1 MHTHSL
7 ACPLTKL
14 STVCRPL
21 CGCGACHRTRNYTF
35 GHIAEDTCGCNT
47 AALALT
53 VGLSKRDIVYVSY
66 HNEVSVG
73 HGILYERIQL
83 AHVGRA
89 QFVRHR
95 LSGSLLGSLA
105 K

>member
-7 ACPLTKL
+7 ACTLTSCQL
-14 STVCRPL
+14 VCRPL

-73 HGILYERIQL
+73 HGIVFDRIHL
-83 AHVGRA
+83 AHVDRT
-89 QFVRHR
+89 QFVKHTYV
-95 LSGSLLGSLA
+95 G
-105 K
+105 